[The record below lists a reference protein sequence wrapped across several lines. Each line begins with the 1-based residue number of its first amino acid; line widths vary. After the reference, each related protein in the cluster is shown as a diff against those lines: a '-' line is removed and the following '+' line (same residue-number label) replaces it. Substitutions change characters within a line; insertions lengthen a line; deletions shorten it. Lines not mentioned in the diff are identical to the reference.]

1 MKKVQ
6 LNDTYGYENFIT
18 AEENNILLNWINEN
32 HTKFNVNQSAS
43 TETLAPYGS
52 RKFCTSDKIDNFP
65 KEIVKKIKDRVI
77 QIENIKEWIE
87 EPTFKDLIGIN
98 GEGGSIHLHTDP
110 NVDGYVH
117 VRYNVILKYPTEG
130 GHSIYNGKIN
140 ELKENMVWRCV
151 AGKVMHG
158 SVPVV
163 GDIPRI
169 TLSLGF
175 QIKETEKK
183 VRSLL

>member
-1 MKKVQ
+1 MKKIQ
-6 LNDTYGYENFIT
+6 LNDTYGYENFISD
-18 AEENNILLNWINEN
+18 EEKNILLDWINEN
-32 HTKFNVNQSAS
+32 HNKFNVNGISKS
-43 TETLAPYGS
+43 DTLAAYGS
-52 RKFCTSDKIDNFP
+52 RKFCTSDSIDNFP
-65 KEIVKKIKDRVI
+65 TEIVKKIKDRVI
-77 QIENIKEWIE
+77 EIENIKEWIE

-117 VRYNVILKYPTEG
+117 VRYNVILKYPKEG

-158 SVPVV
+158 SEPVK

-175 QIKETEKK
+175 QIKDVEKK
-183 VRSLL
+183 VHSLI